1 MKSKLLRIDNC
12 SEQDTQNL
20 EEYIRH
26 LYGYIKNKLQF
37 KIAPLIKLI
46 DDEKNSQNPL
56 GQTGHYDPDRKKITV
71 FITDRH
77 IKDVLRSIAH
87 ELIHHNQNCNNK
99 ISGDSD
105 MSEGYAQ
112 RDQDLRNLEEE
123 AYSLGNMY
131 FRDWEDE
138 MKKMGRAYESLDNF
152 RTKQQKLLTEAVYSK
167 FGFSTKFLKE
177 AEEAVDPKVDA
188 KKEGPGSGNTTL
200 RHGRGKDP
208 NIDLNDNIEKFLTN
222 NKADTTKAVAEILRK
237 ELSNINNLIRS
248 MRQLEKDPSRRTS
261 HYPGKRI
268 RTISLTPILNILSS
282 EDISKEDT
290 VPAILGHVYRGIGTL
305 MGHFQTVVDDEFGFV
320 KSSTAR
326 FTDPNNIPTRKQPWG
341 KKSLA
346 LWLKVS
352 RALFNVLASMAVD
365 LILINPSEY
374 RTQKASLA
382 DLKVP
387 NVVTMD
393 YETLKAE
400 YTRIIN
406 EIQKLTQSVQTLPD
420 ETPDE
425 TAPPA
430 PGTEAKPAP
439 KRPKRP
445 TTGKGSQASTTKPAP
460 PTTVPREEEYDPG
473 GGLSESRVR
482 KNTENILRLLESLT
496 KGKK

>member
-1 MKSKLLRIDNC
+1 MQTQLLRIDNC

-56 GQTGHYDPDRKKITV
+56 GQTGHYDPDRKEITI

-112 RDQDLRNLEEE
+112 RDQNLRNLEEE

-138 MKKMGRAYESLDNF
+138 MKKMGRAYESLDSF

-177 AEEAVDPKVDA
+177 AETERKAGTGIPKTKHEGPRLPPEEDA
-188 KKEGPGSGNTTL
+188 KAALQVFATNYSNGLKREIDIISEHLLALVDIISNLSKYEDDPRQRASGYAGTRIKTVMLTPLMDALKAPKNDDEQYDSAKEN
-200 RHGRGKDP
+200 
-208 NIDLNDNIEKFLTN
+208 
-222 NKADTTKAVAEILRK
+222 AVVGIVAGA
-237 ELSNINNLIRS
+237 
-248 MRQLEKDPSRRTS
+248 
-261 HYPGKRI
+261 Y
-268 RTISLTPILNILSS
+268 RTI
-282 EDISKEDT
+282 K
-290 VPAILGHVYRGIGTL
+290 TL
-305 MGHFQTVVDDEFGFV
+305 LKHFQNDRDELGIV
-320 KSSTAR
+320 RSSQSR
-326 FTDPNNIPTRKQPWG
+326 LTDPLNVPTRKQPWG
-341 KKSLA
+341 TKA
-346 LWLKVS
+346 LEIWLKVN
-352 RALFNVLASMAVD
+352 RHLFIT
-365 LILINPSEY
+365 LIAMIAKLINVNPNYS
-374 RTQKASLA
+374 KVKGAMA
-382 DLKVP
+382 DPELPEDSIDMKL
-387 NVVTMD
+387 
-393 YETLKAE
+393 LKAQ
-400 YTRIIN
+400 YQAIIG
-406 EIQKLTQSVQTLPD
+406 EIDSLTKQVREDAAAESQAAATTNVASTA
-420 ETPDE
+420 ET
-425 TAPPA
+425 
-430 PGTEAKPAP
+430 KPAP
-439 KRPKRP
+439 KRSKRP
-445 TTGKGSQASTTKPAP
+445 TTDKGTQATTTEEPAR
-460 PTTVPREEEYDPG
+460 PTAPREDEYDPG
-473 GGLSESRVR
+473 GELASESRVR